1 MACRSMGSFFSR
13 NFQSSGA
20 TPHRFSVG
28 PNHHRPPFTDPT
40 PPLTETHAPRSRGP
54 HTSRGGGAGLALESS
69 PRVAWHEVGGP
80 QLIAIG
86 VHSGRPM
93 GILFYPVW

>member
-54 HTSRGGGAGLALESS
+54 HTSRGGGAGLRSNRHLVSRGTRSA
-69 PRVAWHEVGGP
+69 GP
-80 QLIAIG
+80 NL
-86 VHSGRPM
+86 
-93 GILFYPVW
+93 